1 MTHGRNLVTTFL
13 LAATMLLGG
22 SFATEA
28 QDDTPPPRML
38 LNLDLFAQASPAA
51 NQPGAPPNSGDSTI
65 DQLRALAAMGYLNG
79 DGPPPPDSQ
88 DDSNAPPIN
97 FIPKPQGEQQ

>member
-1 MTHGRNLVTTFL
+1 MTHGRNLVTTTL
-13 LAATMLLGG
+13 LAATMLLVG

-28 QDDTPPPRML
+28 QDNTPPPRML

-51 NQPGAPPNSGDSTI
+51 NQPGAPPDSGDSTI
-65 DQLRALAAMGYLNG
+65 DQVRALAAMGYLNG
-79 DGPPPPDSQ
+79 DGPPPDSQ

-97 FIPKPQGEQQ
+97 SVPKPQGGQQ